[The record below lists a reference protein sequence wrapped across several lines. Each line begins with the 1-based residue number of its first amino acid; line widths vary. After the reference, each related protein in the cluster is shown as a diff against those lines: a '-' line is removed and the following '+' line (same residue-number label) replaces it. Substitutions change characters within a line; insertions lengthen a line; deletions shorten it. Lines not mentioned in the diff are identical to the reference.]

1 MHYFFLPT
9 SSSSS
14 SSSSF
19 LYIVLLLLL
28 LLFPRCRVQGDPS
41 PGFPRFRPHHPGSME
56 HGAALR
62 PAPLLFKT
70 HNNTDLKAQVGTTAV
85 LHCVAYHVG
94 ENTVSWIRRRD
105 YHLLTVGSLTY
116 SSDQRFQIRYV
127 KQENDWQLHIQYVQV
142 RDDGVYECQVSSH
155 PPVSLLTTLHVTE
168 ATSEVLGGPEKYVRV
183 GSSLRLVCVLKNNT
197 QPPEYVFWYHGPH
210 MINFHATREVR
221 VEQKGEVSTLYLNHV
236 RASDSGNYTC
246 APSKARPAHILIHVL
261 KGGETPAAIHSGAGE
276 SKEGGGF
283 SSTSSLLL
291 LLVLLQLITLPL
303 TSPCVLVPLALPPL
317 TALQQRRHARPRE
330 GEQGWGRERRRERE

>member
-1 MHYFFLPT
+1 
-9 SSSSS
+9 
-14 SSSSF
+14 
-19 LYIVLLLLL
+19 
-28 LLFPRCRVQGDPS
+28 
-41 PGFPRFRPHHPGSME
+41 ME

-94 ENTVSWIRRRD
+94 ENT
-105 YHLLTVGSLTY
+105 
-116 SSDQRFQIRYV
+116 
-127 KQENDWQLHIQYVQV
+127 YVQV

-303 TSPCVLVPLALPPL
+303 TSPCVLVPSPSHHSQRYSSAATRGLGKESKDGGGKGGGRGNESCPLPLSRVP
-317 TALQQRRHARPRE
+317 TSSSGG
-330 GEQGWGRERRRERE
+330 GESEHISRNTKDKITS